1 MNPKYFTIALSI
13 SLTFLS
19 CKEELQPQ
27 ENSSAVRA
35 EQNAAATP
43 QTPAPAQNTPQPATT
58 QATTASNTQ
67 EQGPLN
73 PAHGQPGHRCDIAVG
88 APLTSKPAA
97 KQTPAITTQMVTPQ
111 NIQSTPQIKT
121 TPVTTAKGMNPPHGQ
136 PGHRCDIAVGAP
148 LNSKPNPT
156 TQAKTTTN
164 TPGYTVTPNTTS
176 GTPNLLTPSTTTPAP
191 ATTTASGTNPP
202 HGQPGHVCG
211 PAGGTPTNNE
221 KKEEKK
227 E

>member
-1 MNPKYFTIALSI
+1 MNPKYFTIALSL

-43 QTPAPAQNTPQPATT
+43 QIPAPAQNTQQPATT

-88 APLTSKPAA
+88 APLNSKPAA
-97 KQTPAITTQMVTPQ
+97 KQAPATTTQMVTPQ
-111 NIQSTPQIKT
+111 NIQSAPQIKT
-121 TPVTTAKGMNPPHGQ
+121 TPVATAKGMNPPHGQ

-156 TQAKTTTN
+156 TQTKTTTS
-164 TPGYTVTPNTTS
+164 TPGYTVTPNATS
-176 GTPNLLTPSTTTPAP
+176 GTPNLLTPTTATPAP

-211 PAGGTPTNNE
+211 PAAGAPTNSE
-221 KKEEKK
+221 KKE
-227 E
+227 

>member
-1 MNPKYFTIALSI
+1 MNPKYFTIAVSL

-27 ENSSAVRA
+27 EASAAVRA
-35 EQNAAATP
+35 EQNPTAT
-43 QTPAPAQNTPQPATT
+43 AQNQAAVQTTQQPATT
-58 QATTASNTQ
+58 QATPVANAQ
-67 EQGPLN
+67 AQGPLN

-88 APLTSKPAA
+88 APLNSKPAPTQA
-97 KQTPAITTQMVTPQ
+97 PPATTKAITPQ
-111 NIQSTPQIKT
+111 NIQSSPQITT
-121 TPVTTAKGMNPPHGQ
+121 TPVKTAKGMNPPHGQ
-136 PGHRCDIAVGAP
+136 PGHVCGIAVGAP

-156 TQAKTTTN
+156 TTTTN
-164 TPGYTVTPNTTS
+164 TNPNYTVTPTTTQ
-176 GTPNLLTPSTTTPAP
+176 GTPSLLTPP
-191 ATTTASGTNPP
+191 TTTAAPTTATAPGMNPP

-211 PAGGTPTNNE
+211 TAVGAPLNSE